1 MKPIRTSKQTSNG
14 YSLIE
19 LLVAVTIISILSA
32 YGLPKFRRNIAQ
44 GEVDR
49 YTQFVESGLLSLRA
63 RLSRYKRSCVL
74 DLDEDLNPVGTWGK
88 PIDLLE
94 FSGVNSDGDYIRVK
108 TERLKCCDDDVTTE
122 NIVCPEEE
130 LNGKPNYRLLAL
142 EGTRESKQVEV
153 STRQAKYE
161 ISTNGISTNGGTLT
175 ILIRSRSTTDP
186 QLLTRCVELSGNGYI
201 QSGTWNDNT
210 DFCDSS

>member
-63 RLSRYKRSCVL
+63 RL
-74 DLDEDLNPVGTWGK
+74 
-88 PIDLLE
+88 
-94 FSGVNSDGDYIRVK
+94 
-108 TERLKCCDDDVTTE
+108 
-122 NIVCPEEE
+122 
-130 LNGKPNYRLLAL
+130 
-142 EGTRESKQVEV
+142 
-153 STRQAKYE
+153 
-161 ISTNGISTNGGTLT
+161 
-175 ILIRSRSTTDP
+175 
-186 QLLTRCVELSGNGYI
+186 
-201 QSGTWNDNT
+201 
-210 DFCDSS
+210 